1 MVLFVDLDNAVFLV
15 VVGAG
20 GQETGRG
27 GLVGFQDAGFDGRGF
42 AAHAPEGGRFVAAFA
57 GVGVGFVRAQACE
70 ALANWA

>member
-42 AAHAPEGGRFVAAFA
+42 QTSSSPFRQGGFPF
-57 GVGVGFVRAQACE
+57 
-70 ALANWA
+70 